1 MTDGT
6 VLFAVSAASVGKM
19 SLAGMIVR
27 RHFEPLTLTA
37 QVLLDLVVLL
47 GACWLGWWLGSAIE
61 VAGAVPPVTSY
72 EKLWYLTAAVC
83 LVTFHAFGMYSPV
96 KSLLNVEEFKSIAKS
111 TVVAFL
117 VLFTLVAFLRVTRQ
131 EPTDGFF
138 GWLVRLHRLV
148 DVDFSVEQVSRLTV
162 LITFVLIWFLTT
174 VSRFCSFKLIQSLH
188 RRGVGN
194 RNVLIIGTGATGRW
208 LERKFV
214 LVPTLGLRLVGFV
227 SESKDEIGRRVDRTS
242 VLGTLDDLDALVG
255 MHKVSEVFVA
265 MPEASEEHV
274 LAIIERLERLGVT
287 YRVVPRFYHLM
298 AQRVQIENLDSIPL
312 ITRAERDPGLIG
324 TAAKRVLD
332 LVGATLVLV
341 CAAPLFAI
349 AAVLIKRE
357 SPGPVFFVQNRI
369 GKDGRSFPMLKFR
382 TMFTHLSGDAP
393 KPRDHHDPRV
403 TASGRFL
410 RRYSLDELPQF
421 LNVLRG
427 EMSIVGPRPEM
438 KFIVDRYGP
447 LERER
452 LRAKPGITGLWQ
464 ISYHRSAAIH
474 ENLDYDI
481 YYVENR
487 SLLLDVL
494 IIFLTVFAVAKG
506 TGAH

>member
-1 MTDGT
+1 MAED
-6 VLFAVSAASVGKM
+6 SADSTATSSVAPM
-19 SLAGMIVR
+19 SLAGTLVR

-37 QVLLDLVVLL
+37 QVLLDLGVLL
-47 GACWLGWWLGSAIE
+47 GACWLGWWAGTMIDVPGAI
-61 VAGAVPPVTSY
+61 PPVTSY
-72 EKLWYLTAAVC
+72 EKLWYLTSAVC

-96 KSLLNVEEFKSIAKS
+96 KSLLNVEEFKAIAKS
-111 TVVAFL
+111 TVVSFL
-117 VLFTLVAFLRVTRQ
+117 VLFTLIAFLRVTKQ
-131 EPTDGFF
+131 QPDDGVFA
-138 GWLVRLHRLV
+138 WLVRLHRLV
-148 DVDFSVEQVSRLTV
+148 DVEFSVEQVSRLTI

-174 VSRFCSFKLIQSLH
+174 VSRFCTFKLIQWLH
-188 RRGVGN
+188 RHGIGN
-194 RNVLIIGTGATGRW
+194 RNVLIIGTGTTGRW

-214 LVPTLGLRLVGFV
+214 IVPTLGLRLIGFV
-227 SESKDEIGRRVDRTS
+227 SESADEVGKRVDRAD
-242 VLGTLDDLDALVG
+242 VLGSLDDLDDLVRA
-255 MHKVSEVFVA
+255 HKVSEVFVA
-265 MPEASEEHV
+265 LPEADEEHV
-274 LAIIERLERLGVT
+274 LGIIERLERLGVT

-298 AQRVQIENLDSIPL
+298 GQRVRIENLDSIPL
-312 ITRAERDPGLIG
+312 ITSAERDPGLIG
-324 TAAKRVLD
+324 LFGKRVLD
-332 LVGATLVLV
+332 IVGASLVLV
-341 CAAPLFAI
+341 CTAPLFLI
-349 AAVLIKRE
+349 AAILIRRE

-369 GKDGRSFPMLKFR
+369 GKDGRSFPMFKFR
-382 TMFTHLSGDAP
+382 TMYTHLSGDALKP
-393 KPRDHHDPRV
+393 KDHHDPRV
-403 TASGRFL
+403 TNSGRFL

-421 LNVLRG
+421 FNVLRG

-438 KFIVDRYGP
+438 KFIVDKYGP